1 MIQCRLKWLHAF
13 QKQLS
18 GLLPPGAIAL
28 QPFRG
33 PKHVVCALDPY
44 GTWGYPYDSVGAL
57 GGVGSAKPCG
67 SIIRVEARAMNQH
80 ELIYDWNVEG
90 ERQTPHCPGIE
101 LNDETLRDGLQS
113 PSVQTPSVHDKI
125 RLLHFMAGLGIHSA
139 NIGLPGAGEQVK
151 QDVILLAREI
161 RDSGLNIAPN
171 CAARTLRV
179 DVDPIIEA
187 SERSGVSIE
196 AAVFIGSSPI
206 RQYAED
212 WTLDRMLQHS
222 SDSVSYAASHGLP
235 VMYVTEDT
243 TRARPD
249 TLRRLYTTAIE
260 AGARRICL
268 ADTVGHATPEGV
280 WNLVTFMR
288 GVVADTGEDVKVD
301 WHGHNDRGLGL
312 VNALT
317 AAYAGAD
324 RIHGTALGIGERV
337 GNTSIDQL
345 LVNFTLLGWIDGD
358 LSALGEYCDLVSAST
373 GTPIPPNYPVVGR
386 DAFRTA
392 TGVHAAAVIK
402 ALRKGDDWLANRVYS
417 GVPAEYFG
425 RAQAIEIGPMSGV
438 SNVVYWLERRA
449 ITPDPTLV
457 ESIFAACKSSDRL
470 LETEDIMNLVRTWR
484 LRTTGA
490 LA

>member
-1 MIQCRLKWLHAF
+1 ML
-13 QKQLS
+13 
-18 GLLPPGAIAL
+18 
-28 QPFRG
+28 
-33 PKHVVCALDPY
+33 
-44 GTWGYPYDSVGAL
+44 
-57 GGVGSAKPCG
+57 
-67 SIIRVEARAMNQH
+67 QH
-80 ELIYDWNVEG
+80 ELMYDWNAEG
-90 ERQTPHCPGIE
+90 ERRTPYRFGIE

-113 PSVQTPSVHDKI
+113 PSVQMPPLADKVL
-125 RLLHFMAGLGIHSA
+125 LLHYMQRLGIHSA

-151 QDVILLAREI
+151 HDVIALAREI
-161 RDSGLNIAPN
+161 GDSHLDIAPN
-171 CAARTLRV
+171 CAARTLLI
-179 DVDPIIEA
+179 DIDPIIEA
-187 SERSGVSIE
+187 SEASGLPIE
-196 AAVFIGSSPI
+196 VAVFIGSSPI

-222 SDSVSYAASHGLP
+222 SDSVQYATSHGLP

-249 TLRRLYTTAIE
+249 TLRRLYTSAIE

-288 GVVADTGEDVKVD
+288 TVVAESGEDVKLD

-312 VNALT
+312 INAIT

-324 RIHGTALGIGERV
+324 RLHGTALGIGERV

-345 LVNFTLLGWIDGD
+345 LVNLNLLGWIDND
-358 LSALGEYCDLVSAST
+358 LSALGDYCDLVSAST
-373 GTPIPPNYPVVGR
+373 STPIPPNYPVVGR

-402 ALRKGDDWLANRVYS
+402 ALRKGDAWLANRVYS

-425 RAQAIEIGPMSGV
+425 RTQTIELGPMSGL
-438 SNVVYWLERRA
+438 SNVMYWLESRDIA
-449 ITPDPTLV
+449 PEPALV
-457 ESIFAACKSSDRL
+457 DTIFAACKASDRL
-470 LETEDIMNLVRTWR
+470 LEAEDVMDLIRTWR
-484 LRTTGA
+484 FQVTDA